1 MADSSRKKICRTIK
15 DFEREKRKKKRIEI
29 ERMRILEIW
38 KVITKFWATD
48 TWDQLRFHTRSKPE
62 EKKKSH
68 ENFYGCRIWQ
78 RNDFCLRKFT
88 ELRNSS
94 DLQSKLSQGK

>member
-1 MADSSRKKICRTIK
+1 MADSSRKKVCRTIK
-15 DFEREKRKKKRIEI
+15 DFGGKKRKKKRIEI

-62 EKKKSH
+62 EKKAMKTSMAA
-68 ENFYGCRIWQ
+68 E
-78 RNDFCLRKFT
+78 
-88 ELRNSS
+88 S
-94 DLQSKLSQGK
+94 GKEMTFA

>member
-62 EKKKSH
+62 EKKAMKTSMAA
-68 ENFYGCRIWQ
+68 E
-78 RNDFCLRKFT
+78 
-88 ELRNSS
+88 S
-94 DLQSKLSQGK
+94 GKEMTFA